1 MASDMSGKR
10 SLMIIKRSLM
20 FIKTAS
26 SPAWRA
32 GFAAIGLSA
41 VIFPLNA
48 TLATLPLLI
57 YIVLCIAASLSPRS
71 CFFLPVISRGQTGK
85 RAVALTFDDGP
96 DPLTTPHLLNM
107 LARHGMKATFF
118 VSGLGTQRY
127 PDGIES
133 ILSQGH
139 LVGNHSYSHNPYL
152 MLYGFRKL
160 YREVATVQDVLK
172 KYGILPFA
180 FRPPVGLSN
189 PKLGPILSQ
198 LDMIC
203 VTFSCRAYD
212 CGNRRIRGMATKI
225 LNKVRSDDIV
235 LLHDVRPSKADDI
248 HYWLSEIESILCG
261 LNQRGFSV
269 LPLDELIGRPV
280 MTLCRTEGS

>member
-1 MASDMSGKR
+1 MLIMVSDMSA
-10 SLMIIKRSLM
+10 KRSLM
-20 FIKTAS
+20 FIKTTS

-41 VIFPLNA
+41 VLFPLNTIVA
-48 TLATLPLLI
+48 ALPLVV

-96 DPLTTPHLLNM
+96 DPLTTSHLLDL

-118 VSGLGTQRY
+118 VSGMGAQRY
-127 PDGIES
+127 PEWIES
-133 ILSQGH
+133 ILSHGH
-139 LVGNHSYSHNPYL
+139 LIGNHSYSHNPCL
-152 MLYGFRKL
+152 MFYGYRKL
-160 YREVATVQDVLK
+160 YREVATAQDILK
-172 KYGILPFA
+172 KYGVLPVA

-189 PKLGPILSQ
+189 PKLGPILLQ

-212 CGNRRIRGMATKI
+212 RGNRRIRGMAAKI

-235 LLHDVRPSKADDI
+235 LLHDVRPSKADDV

-261 LNQRGFSV
+261 LTQRGFSV

-280 MTLCRTEGS
+280 MTLYRTEGS